1 MKIIA
6 VGASA
11 LMDGFALLGIK
22 TYADESAEIIDAMLR
37 ELDRNHETALV
48 FIQRDPDNFRIPM
61 VQQLRNQGGRIL
73 ICEIPALQD
82 VHGHQPEVEKLI
94 ARVMGSTVMEH
105 QLDE

>member
-6 VGASA
+6 VGDSA

-22 TYADESAEIIDAMLR
+22 TYADQSADFINAMLK

-48 FIQRDPDNFRIPM
+48 FIQQDSLNARIPA

-73 ICEIPALQD
+73 ICEIPGLQD
-82 VHGHQPEVEKLI
+82 VQDYKPEVEKLI
-94 ARVMGSTVMEH
+94 CRVMGAAVMEH
-105 QLDE
+105 QPDE